1 MKIPMTSPKRT
12 SPIGSLV
19 AVLFA
24 ALLFS
29 PATSAAAA
37 DWKLDPGKSTL
48 GFSGTQTGAA
58 FQGRFSNYSAAIA
71 FDPDHLETSHIDVTV
86 DLASAATGDTQRDT
100 ALPAK
105 DWFDVAEF
113 AQAKFDSDAI
123 RRTSAGSYEA
133 AGKLTLRGVTRPFVL
148 PFTLDVDGATA
159 HAKGHADLLR
169 NEFGVGQGPW
179 SSGQWVA
186 LEVGVDL
193 DIVATRSN

>member
-1 MKIPMTSPKRT
+1 MKIPTTLPLAK
-12 SPIGSLV
+12 LL

-24 ALLFS
+24 VLLVS

-58 FQGRFSNYSAAIA
+58 FQGKFSNYSAVIS
-71 FDPDHLETSHIDVTV
+71 FDPDHLETSHIDVSV
-86 DLASAATGDTQRDT
+86 DLASAATGDAQRDT
-100 ALPAK
+100 ALPTK
-105 DWFDVAEF
+105 DWFDVPEF
-113 AQAKFDSDAI
+113 AQAKFDADMI
-123 RRTSAGSYEA
+123 RRTSDGSYEA
-133 AGKLTLRGVTRPFVL
+133 AGKLTLRGVTRPLVL
-148 PFTLDVDGATA
+148 PFTLDIDGATA

-169 NEFGVGQGPW
+169 NDYGVGQGPW
-179 SSGQWVA
+179 NSGQWVA